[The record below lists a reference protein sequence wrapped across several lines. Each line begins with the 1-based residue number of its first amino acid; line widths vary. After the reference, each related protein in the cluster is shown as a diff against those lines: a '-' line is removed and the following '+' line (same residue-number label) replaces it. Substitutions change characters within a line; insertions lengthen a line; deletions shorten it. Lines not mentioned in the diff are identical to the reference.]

1 MSVAWLHSGVTVP
14 ASSNF
19 DMVWKSFRIWNI
31 LSIYFYNI
39 FKVFILERE
48 TAENHEWFIFL
59 WFLWLRLWSIW
70 NGVCASSKVRY
81 LRQSKLN
88 YIFALLL
95 TALSGIAE
103 LLNWLVQLTSSHC
116 IFIAHWAIA
125 GFGRS
130 CLIISSLFHYR
141 RFWVECIICILFN
154 QIQFSLISLET
165 NKQIIKKSQQ
175 LLSNKS
181 NRVPANRQLHKGK
194 LYVNIT
200 QSEHLKYR
208 KQSVQLLEH

>member
-1 MSVAWLHSGVTVP
+1 MVFVFVLKWGILGRANLTICFIAHSIVRY
-14 ASSNF
+14 S
-19 DMVWKSFRIWNI
+19 W
-31 LSIYFYNI
+31 
-39 FKVFILERE
+39 
-48 TAENHEWFIFL
+48 TAE
-59 WFLWLRLWSIW
+59 
-70 NGVCASSKVRY
+70 
-81 LRQSKLN
+81 
-88 YIFALLL
+88 
-95 TALSGIAE
+95 
-103 LLNWLVQLTSSHC
+103 LVQLTSSHC

-154 QIQFSLISLET
+154 QVQFSLISLET

-208 KQSVQLLEH
+208 KQSVQLLKH